1 VGEESALENPLI
13 RKRRGSHHPKAV
25 AMVGCQEGALSVMQ
39 TALYFTDSMALGSQA
54 WMEEVF
60 ERNRVRRAREL
71 KTPVF
76 QRDRQKILILP
87 LKSGLGILSNVPAVM
102 AR

>member
-39 TALYFTDSMALGSQA
+39 TALYFTDSMALGS
-54 WMEEVF
+54 
-60 ERNRVRRAREL
+60 
-71 KTPVF
+71 
-76 QRDRQKILILP
+76 
-87 LKSGLGILSNVPAVM
+87 
-102 AR
+102 